1 MDFCTERMDDAM
13 HNTLRC
19 MKRDWQLYL
28 FLLVPVAYILIFA
41 YYPMLGIQIAFKD
54 YSVAGTGFSR
64 LLAESIRKR
73 ASA

>member
-1 MDFCTERMDDAM
+1 M

-54 YSVAGTGFSR
+54 
-64 LLAESIRKR
+64 
-73 ASA
+73 

>member
-54 YSVAGTGFSR
+54 YSDVY
-64 LLAESIRKR
+64 KR
-73 ASA
+73 QIPRRSPFG